1 MRILVIIP
9 AHNEEENIGPVIA
22 QIRRILPAADLV
34 VVDDGSRDNTARR
47 AEAAG
52 AQVLSLPNN
61 LGYGAAIQTGFRY
74 AIRYGYD
81 IGIQMDS
88 DGQHDP
94 ESVPALLEPV
104 LRGEIDVALGSRFLG
119 RADYPIPWPKKLGM
133 KLFAAIASAA
143 LGTKITDPTTGFQA
157 LNSKVMSYFAV
168 DNYPSDYPDADAIM
182 LLGFRGFRLRE
193 VPVVMKA
200 RMAGT
205 SMHTGAKTIIYVF
218 KMFLSILVV
227 LLRERILKPPALPI
241 PVDVPTPATRKTS

>member
-9 AHNEEENIGPVIA
+9 AHNEEANVGRVIHE
-22 QIRRILPAADLV
+22 IRGFLPTADLV
-34 VVDDGSRDNTARR
+34 VVDDGSRDDTARVAR
-47 AEAAG
+47 EAG

-74 AIRYGYD
+74 ATRNGYD

-88 DGQHDP
+88 DGQHAP

-133 KLFAAIASAA
+133 KLFAAIASTA
-143 LGTKITDPTTGFQA
+143 LGTRITDPTTGFQA
-157 LNSKVMSYFAV
+157 LSSRVMRYFAV

-182 LLGFRGFRLRE
+182 VLGFRGFKIRE

-205 SMHTGAKTIIYVF
+205 SMHTGYKTVLYVF

-227 LLRERILKPPALPI
+227 VLRERLLKPPAAA
-241 PVDVPTPATRKTS
+241 PAESSAASGGA

>member
-9 AHNEEENIGPVIA
+9 AHNEEANIGPVIGR
-22 QIRRILPAADLV
+22 IREVLAAADIV
-34 VVDDGSRDNTARR
+34 VVDDGSRDGTARAAR
-47 AEAAG
+47 EAG
-52 AQVLSLPNN
+52 AQVLILPNN

-74 AIRYGYD
+74 AIRNGYD
-81 IGIQMDS
+81 IGIQMDA

-94 ESVPALLEPV
+94 GSVPALLAPV
-104 LRGEIDVALGSRFLG
+104 VAGDVDVTLGSRFLG
-119 RADYPIPWPKKLGM
+119 RADYPIPWPKRLGM
-133 KLFAAIASAA
+133 SLFAGIASAA
-143 LGTKITDPTTGFQA
+143 LGQRITDPTTGFQA
-157 LNSKVMSYFAV
+157 LHHRVMRYFAV

-205 SMHTGAKTIIYVF
+205 SMHSGFKTVIYVF

-227 LLRERILKPPALPI
+227 LLRERILKPAAPAG
-241 PVDVPTPATRKTS
+241 AAS